1 MIGSQTELDGQ
12 SEIEQGKRMTGT
24 PHIEAAKGD
33 FAETVLMPGDPLRAQ
48 ALAEKHLDDVRQV
61 NRVRNMF
68 GFTGT
73 FKGKPVSIMGSGM
86 GMPSISIYAHELF
99 DYYGV
104 KQIIRVGTCGG
115 LLDDMQVGDL
125 VMASAASTDTAMN
138 RQRFG
143 GWDFSASAD
152 FDLLR
157 RVHDKA
163 TQEGLKIR
171 TGNVFSSD
179 WFYHP
184 DADFIEKMQKMGIL
198 ALDMESAAL
207 YALAQ
212 QHGRRALT
220 ILSVS
225 DVIPTGER
233 ASHETRQ
240 NAFAKVIEVVLDA
253 VLETDAGS

>member
-1 MIGSQTELDGQ
+1 
-12 SEIEQGKRMTGT
+12 MTGT
-24 PHIEAAKGD
+24 PHIEASKGD

-48 ALAEKHLDDVRQV
+48 ALAKNHLDDVRQV
-61 NRVRNMF
+61 NSVRNML

-73 FKGKPVSIMGSGM
+73 FKGKRVSIMGSGM

-115 LLDDMQVGDL
+115 LLADMQLGDL
-125 VMASAASTDTAMN
+125 VLASAASTDSAMN

-143 GWDFSASAD
+143 DWDFAASAD
-152 FDLLR
+152 FDLLQ
-157 RVHDKA
+157 RVHNKA
-163 TQEGLKIR
+163 VQAGLKIR
-171 TGNVFSSD
+171 TGNVFASD

-184 DADFIEKMQKMGIL
+184 DEEFIDKVQAMGAL

-212 QHGRRALT
+212 QHNRRALT

-233 ASHETRQ
+233 ASHEARQ
-240 NAFAKVIEVVLDA
+240 NAFGKVIEVVLEA
-253 VLETDAGS
+253 VLEPETIA

>member
-1 MIGSQTELDGQ
+1 
-12 SEIEQGKRMTGT
+12 MTGT
-24 PHIEAAKGD
+24 PHIGASKGE
-33 FAETVLMPGDPLRAQ
+33 FADTVLMPGDPLRAQ
-48 ALAEKHLDDVRQV
+48 QLAKKYLDDVKLV
-61 NRVRNMF
+61 TSVRNML

-115 LLDDMQVGDL
+115 LLADMSVGDL
-125 VMASAASTDTAMN
+125 VMASAASTDSAMN

-143 GWDFSASAD
+143 GWDFAASAD
-152 FDLLR
+152 FELLC
-157 RVHDKA
+157 RVHEKA
-163 TQEGLKIR
+163 VEKGLKIR
-171 TGNVFSSD
+171 TGNVFASD

-184 DADFIEKMQKMGIL
+184 DEAFIEKIQKMGVL

-207 YALAQ
+207 YALAL
-212 QHGRRALT
+212 QHGKRALT

-225 DVIPTGER
+225 DVIPTGEK

-240 NAFAKVIEVVLDA
+240 NAFGTVIDVVLEA
-253 VLETDAGS
+253 VLEPGHRA

>member
-1 MIGSQTELDGQ
+1 MI
-12 SEIEQGKRMTGT
+12 GT
-24 PHIEAAKGD
+24 PHIGASKGQI
-33 FAETVLMPGDPLRAQ
+33 AETVLMPGDPLRAK
-48 ALAEKHLDDVRQV
+48 ALAENYLDDVELV
-61 NRVRNMF
+61 TSVRNMF

-73 FKGKPVSIMGSGM
+73 FKGKSVSIMGSGM

-104 KQIIRVGTCGG
+104 NQIIRVGTCGA
-115 LLDDMQVGDL
+115 LFADMQLGDL
-125 VMASAASTDTAMN
+125 VLASAASTDSAMN
-138 RQRFG
+138 RERFG
-143 GWDFSASAD
+143 DWDFSASAD
-152 FDLLR
+152 FELLR
-157 RVHDKA
+157 QVYEEAVQK
-163 TQEGLKIR
+163 GLKIR

-184 DADFIEKMQKMGIL
+184 DEAFIEKVQKMGIL

-212 QHGRRALT
+212 QHGKRALT

-240 NAFAKVIEVVLDA
+240 NAFGAVIEVVLDA
-253 VLETDAGS
+253 VLETGSDA

>member
-1 MIGSQTELDGQ
+1 
-12 SEIEQGKRMTGT
+12 MTGT
-24 PHIEAAKGD
+24 PHIGADKGQ

-48 ALAEKHLDDVRQV
+48 TLAENHLDDVRLV
-61 NRVRNMF
+61 TSVRNML

-73 FKGKPVSIMGSGM
+73 FRGERVSIMGSGM

-99 DYYGV
+99 DFYGV

-115 LLDDMQVGDL
+115 LLADMQVGDL
-125 VMASAASTDTAMN
+125 VMAVAASTDSAMN

-143 GWDFSASAD
+143 NWDYSASAD
-152 FDLLR
+152 LELFR
-157 RVHDKA
+157 RVYDKA
-163 TQEGLKIR
+163 VQAGLKIM
-171 TGNVFSSD
+171 TGNVFSTD

-184 DADFIEKMQKMGIL
+184 DQDFIQKVQQMGIL
-198 ALDMESAAL
+198 ALDMETAAL
-207 YALAQ
+207 YALAS

-233 ASHETRQ
+233 ASHEVRQ
-240 NAFAKVIEVVLDA
+240 NAFGAVIQVVLEA
-253 VLETDAGS
+253 LLERGPDV

>member
-1 MIGSQTELDGQ
+1 
-12 SEIEQGKRMTGT
+12 MTGT
-24 PHIEAAKGD
+24 PHIEASKGD

-48 ALAEKHLDDVRQV
+48 ALSTNHLDDVRQV
-61 NRVRNMF
+61 NSVRNML

-115 LLDDMQVGDL
+115 LLPDMQVGDL
-125 VMASAASTDTAMN
+125 VLASAASTDSAMN
-138 RQRFG
+138 RQQFN
-143 GWDFSASAD
+143 GWDISTGAD
-152 FDLLR
+152 PDLLG
-157 RVHDKA
+157 RVHEKA
-163 TQEGLKIR
+163 LQKNLKIR
-171 TGNVFSSD
+171 TGSVFSTD

-184 DADFIEKMQKMGIL
+184 DEEFIAKVQEMGML

-207 YALAQ
+207 YALAK
-212 QHGRRALT
+212 QHGKRALT

-240 NAFAKVIEVVLDA
+240 NAFGAVIKVVLQA
-253 VLETDAGS
+253 VLEMESNV

>member
-1 MIGSQTELDGQ
+1 
-12 SEIEQGKRMTGT
+12 MTGT
-24 PHIEAAKGD
+24 PHIGALKGQ
-33 FAETVLMPGDPLRAQ
+33 FADTVLMPGDPLRAQ
-48 ALAEKHLDDVRQV
+48 TLANNHLDDVKLV
-61 NRVRNMF
+61 TSVRNML

-115 LLDDMQVGDL
+115 LLADMQVGDL
-125 VMASAASTDTAMN
+125 VLASAASTDSAMN

-143 GWDFSASAD
+143 GYDFSASAD
-152 FDLLR
+152 FELLR
-157 RVHDKA
+157 QVYEKA
-163 TQEGLKIR
+163 LQRNLKIR

-184 DADFIEKMQKMGIL
+184 DETFIEKMQQMDIL

-207 YALAQ
+207 YALAH
-212 QHGRRALT
+212 QHGRHALT

-240 NAFAKVIEVVLDA
+240 NAFGAVIQVVLDA
-253 VLETDAGS
+253 VLETEPAA

>member
-1 MIGSQTELDGQ
+1 
-12 SEIEQGKRMTGT
+12 MTGT
-24 PHIEAAKGD
+24 PHIEASRGD

-48 ALAEKHLDDVRQV
+48 ALAMNHLDDVRLV
-61 NRVRNMF
+61 NSVRNML

-73 FKGKPVSIMGSGM
+73 FKGQPVSIMGSGM

-99 DYYGV
+99 DYFGV
-104 KQIIRVGTCGG
+104 EQIIRVGTCGG
-115 LLDDMQVGDL
+115 LLADMQVGDL
-125 VMASAASTDTAMN
+125 VMASAASTDSAMN

-163 TQEGLKIR
+163 VQRGLKIL
-171 TGNVFSSD
+171 TGNVFASD

-184 DADFIEKMQKMGIL
+184 DEAFIEKVQKMGVL

-207 YALAQ
+207 YALAL
-212 QHGRRALT
+212 QHGKRALT

-225 DVIPTGER
+225 DVIPTGEQ

-240 NAFAKVIEVVLDA
+240 NAFGTVIEVVLEA
-253 VLETDAGS
+253 VLEPEPGK

>member
-1 MIGSQTELDGQ
+1 
-12 SEIEQGKRMTGT
+12 MTGT
-24 PHIEAAKGD
+24 PHIEANKGD
-33 FAETVLMPGDPLRAQ
+33 FAETVLMPGDPLRAL
-48 ALAEKHLDDVRQV
+48 ALAKNHLDDVRQV
-61 NRVRNMF
+61 NSVRNML

-73 FKGKPVSIMGSGM
+73 FKGKRVSIMGSGM

-99 DYYGV
+99 DYYDV

-115 LLDDMQVGDL
+115 LLADMQVGDL
-125 VMASAASTDTAMN
+125 VLASAASTDSAMN

-143 GWDFSASAD
+143 DWDFAANAD
-152 FDLLR
+152 FDLLQ

-163 TQEGLKIR
+163 VQTGLKIR
-171 TGNVFSSD
+171 TGNVFASD

-184 DADFIEKMQKMGIL
+184 DEAFIEKVQNMGVL

-212 QHGRRALT
+212 QHKRRALT

-240 NAFAKVIEVVLDA
+240 NAFGKVIEVVLDA
-253 VLETDAGS
+253 VLEPETIA

>member
-1 MIGSQTELDGQ
+1 
-12 SEIEQGKRMTGT
+12 MTGT
-24 PHIEAAKGD
+24 LHIEALKGQ
-33 FAETVLMPGDPLRAQ
+33 FADTVLMPGDPLRAQ
-48 ALAEKHLDDVRQV
+48 ALANNHLDNVKLV
-61 NRVRNMF
+61 TSVRNML

-115 LLDDMQVGDL
+115 LLADMQVGDL
-125 VMASAASTDTAMN
+125 VLASAAGTDSSMN

-143 GWDFSASAD
+143 GYDFSASAD
-152 FDLLR
+152 FELLR
-157 RVHDKA
+157 QVYDKA
-163 TQEGLKIR
+163 IQRDLKIR

-184 DADFIEKMQKMGIL
+184 DETFIDKMQKMGIL

-207 YALAQ
+207 YALAH

-220 ILSVS
+220 MLSVS

-240 NAFAKVIEVVLDA
+240 NAFGAVIQVVLDA
-253 VLETDAGS
+253 VLETGPEA

>member
-1 MIGSQTELDGQ
+1 MI
-12 SEIEQGKRMTGT
+12 GT
-24 PHIEAAKGD
+24 PHIGASKGQI
-33 FAETVLMPGDPLRAQ
+33 AETVLMPGDPLRAK
-48 ALAEKHLDDVRQV
+48 ALAENYLDDVELV
-61 NRVRNMF
+61 TSVRNMF

-73 FKGKPVSIMGSGM
+73 FKGKSVSIMGSGM

-115 LLDDMQVGDL
+115 LLADMQVGDL
-125 VMASAASTDTAMN
+125 VLASAASTDSAMN
-138 RQRFG
+138 RQRFS
-143 GWDFSASAD
+143 GWDFSAGAD
-152 FDLLR
+152 FDLLS
-157 RVHDKA
+157 RVHDLAVKK
-163 TQEGLKIR
+163 GLKIR
-171 TGNVFSSD
+171 TGNVFASD

-184 DADFIEKMQKMGIL
+184 DEAFIENVQKMGIL

-240 NAFAKVIEVVLDA
+240 NAFGTVIEVVLEA
-253 VLETDAGS
+253 VLETEPGV

>member
-1 MIGSQTELDGQ
+1 
-12 SEIEQGKRMTGT
+12 MTGT
-24 PHIEAAKGD
+24 PHIEANKGD

-48 ALAEKHLDDVRQV
+48 ALAKNHLDDVRQV
-61 NRVRNMF
+61 NSVRNML

-73 FKGKPVSIMGSGM
+73 FKGKRVSIMGSGM

-115 LLDDMQVGDL
+115 LLADMQLGDL
-125 VMASAASTDTAMN
+125 VLASAASTDSAMN

-143 GWDFSASAD
+143 DWDFAANAD
-152 FDLLR
+152 FDLLQ

-163 TQEGLKIR
+163 VQTGLKIR
-171 TGNVFSSD
+171 TGNVFASD

-184 DADFIEKMQKMGIL
+184 DEAFIEKVQNMGVL

-212 QHGRRALT
+212 QHNRRALT

-240 NAFAKVIEVVLDA
+240 NAFGTVIEVVLEA
-253 VLETDAGS
+253 VLETESGV